1 MSWFSQKDW
10 SALAQSAKTAL
21 STAQK
26 TIDRALD
33 IEDEQAAGS
42 QQPVQTSVPNLDTD
56 SFFDSFLAGA
66 PSTAGNRNTKP
77 R

>member
-10 SALAQSAKTAL
+10 SSIAQSAKTAL

-33 IEDEQAAGS
+33 IDDNEESAGE
-42 QQPVQTSVPNLDTD
+42 
-56 SFFDSFLAGA
+56 
-66 PSTAGNRNTKP
+66 
-77 R
+77 